1 LLRPIEVRHFKGSL
15 SNLKIKPL
23 SNGGFALACSAPTT
37 PQGHMANPEK
47 SQSHSTA
54 RVYNNLFARHWDAWC
69 GETENAIW
77 YGRLQL
83 SEGSVWSL
91 SSQQGLTNA
100 LAGTGLVSPVPP
112 FGGTSDFDIGPN
124 GLVFV
129 AKDPELKPA
138 ASFTKSNL
146 YYVPLESFEESPAP
160 EPRVVKTPG
169 LEGYSAWPRFS
180 HCGRRVAFTRM
191 RSRQYESDK
200 TRLLLV
206 PDVTK
211 GLEAVQFYQ
220 SSDGEGKW
228 DAKPDAVLWSRD
240 DKQLFV
246 TAEEHG
252 RVKVWK
258 LPSNP
263 EEAKKLP
270 VPLTKEGSIGAIA
283 LLDDASE
290 GEGPGTLFLSSSS
303 IIDSSYYSTLNPT
316 TLEETL
322 ISSNTKS
329 GKTFG
334 LSKTQLS
341 EIWFKGAGDYD
352 VHAWVLKP
360 SNFDENKTYPLCFWI
375 HGGPQGAWMDSW
387 STRWN
392 PAVFA
397 EAGYVV
403 VSPNPTGSSGYGM
416 ALQDGITGSWGGSPY
431 EDLVKCFE
439 YIQQELNFVDSSNA
453 VAMGASYGGYMI
465 NWIQGHPLGR
475 KFKALVC
482 HDGVFST
489 LHQWTTEELFFP
501 IHDFEG
507 TLWENREGYERWDPA
522 RHIGEWATPQ
532 LVCSSLLPPYS
543 FLLLQLLMWLGG
555 LDHPLRTGL
564 PPPRNRR
571 PGCLQ
576 RPPA

>member
-1 LLRPIEVRHFKGSL
+1 
-15 SNLKIKPL
+15 
-23 SNGGFALACSAPTT
+23 
-37 PQGHMANPEK
+37 MANPENERG

-54 RVYNNLFARHWDAWC
+54 RVYDSLFARHWDAWC
-69 GETENAIW
+69 GEVENAIW
-77 YGRLQL
+77 YGRLQR
-83 SEGSVWSL
+83 SEGSVWSF
-91 SSQQGLTNA
+91 SSQHGLTNA

-112 FGGTSDFDIGPN
+112 FGGTSDFDIGPH

-129 AKDPELKPA
+129 AKDLELKPA
-138 ASFTKSNL
+138 ASYTKSNL

-160 EPRVVKTPG
+160 ELRVVGTPG

-180 HCGRRVAFTRM
+180 HCGRRVVFTRM

-211 GLEAVQFYQ
+211 DLEAVEFYE
-220 SSDGEGKW
+220 SGDGEGDW

-258 LPSNP
+258 LPSDP
-263 EEAKKLP
+263 EEAGKELP
-270 VPLTKEGSIGAIA
+270 VPLTEEGSVGAIA
-283 LLDDASE
+283 LLDDAGE

-303 IIDSSYYSTLNPT
+303 IVDSSYYSILNPS

-329 GKTFG
+329 GKTLG
-334 LSKTQLS
+334 LSKSQLS

-360 SNFDENKTYPLCFWI
+360 SDFDESKKYPLCFWI

-392 PAVFA
+392 PAIFA

-416 ALQDGITGSWGGSPY
+416 SLQDGITGCWGGRPY

-439 YIQQELNFVDSSNA
+439 FVQEELEFVDSSNA

-507 TLWENREGYERWDPA
+507 TLWGNRVGYERWDPA
-522 RHIGEWATPQ
+522 RFIGEWATPQ
-532 LVCSSLLPPYS
+532 LVRSSLTLPASSSLLL
-543 FLLLQLLMWLGG
+543 FALLMCWVSRSST
-555 LDHPLRTGL
+555 P
-564 PPPRNRR
+564 N
-571 PGCLQ
+571 
-576 RPPA
+576 